1 MKPGF
6 TFIDI
11 GCGYGFFAL
20 PAARLVGE
28 KGKVYGLDVNAEAL
42 EMLKETAVK
51 EGLRNLN
58 LKVGKAEKTILCE
71 ACADIVFFG
80 IVLHDFKDVA
90 RVLANAKRML
100 KSTGRLVDLDW
111 KKELMKLGPP
121 LRIRFNEEEAVSLIE
136 AAGFKI
142 NSVKDAGPYHYMI
155 IAH

>member
-6 TFIDI
+6 TLIDV
-11 GCGYGFFAL
+11 GCGNGFFAL

-28 KGKVYGLDVNAEAL
+28 KGKVFGFDANAEAIG
-42 EMLKETAVK
+42 MLKKTAMK

-58 LKVGKAEKTILCE
+58 LRVGMAEETVLCD

-80 IVLHDFKDVA
+80 IVLHDFKDA
-90 RVLANAKRML
+90 SRVLSNAKRML

-111 KKELMKLGPP
+111 KKEPMNFGPP
-121 LRIRFNEEEAVSLIE
+121 LRIRFSEEKAVSLIE
-136 AAGFKI
+136 AADFKI
-142 NSVKDAGPYHYMI
+142 NSVRAAGPHHYLI